1 MDFDESSLE
10 LNNNK
15 NNSSNKLIGDI
26 LKNGQ
31 YEILKCIGE
40 GGFGK
45 VFLVKDLKTHDKQNE
60 LYKLYL
66 IYIYIKT
73 HLSFDIFLK
82 IEKRSKY

>member
-60 LYKLYL
+60 LYKINNY
-66 IYIYIKT
+66 
-73 HLSFDIFLK
+73 F
-82 IEKRSKY
+82 